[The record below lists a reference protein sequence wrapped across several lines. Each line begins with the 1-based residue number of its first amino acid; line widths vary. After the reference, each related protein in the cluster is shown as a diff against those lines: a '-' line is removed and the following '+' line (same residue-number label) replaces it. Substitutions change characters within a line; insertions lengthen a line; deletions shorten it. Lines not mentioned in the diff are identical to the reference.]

1 MTKRKKTRQEQ
12 RAAEATKEN
21 FTKSRKQK
29 VDKPFKVE
37 SRSIRSET
45 NGVVENF
52 INEALS
58 FLYEWRGYKKFATQ
72 EEADKY
78 IEKKLRSEYHF
89 MKGKT
94 EYRVTDT
101 RKIE

>member
-1 MTKRKKTRQEQ
+1 MINKRKKTLQEQ
-12 RAAEATKEN
+12 KADQSLTEKVMK
-21 FTKSRKQK
+21 KSKK
-29 VDKPFKVE
+29 IDKPFVVE
-37 SRSIRSET
+37 SRRIGKPTHEM
-45 NGVVENF
+45 F
-52 INEALS
+52 K
-58 FLYEWRGYKKFATQ
+58 FLCEWHGYKKFATQ

-89 MKGKT
+89 MKDKT